1 MEGERLLE
9 QLWREP
15 TEESLKCLQ
24 CQKSFK
30 GSPLIR
36 TFRIEQA
43 GSRRQGS
50 SAVVS
55 TSRGDIILFDR
66 HMDCVVSS
74 KTLFSA
80 VSHVWDPNISK
91 AQQQQR
97 TVPETPEAACRVLDI
112 STKIYNVSKDRDT
125 RPESFGWTT

>member
-1 MEGERLLE
+1 MGGKRLLE
-9 QLWREP
+9 KLWREP
-15 TEESLKCLQ
+15 TEENLQCLQ
-24 CQKSFK
+24 CQESFE

-43 GSRRQGS
+43 GSRRPGS

-55 TSRGDIILFDR
+55 TYRGDIILFDR

-74 KTLFSA
+74 KILFSA

-91 AQQQQR
+91 AQQQQK
-97 TVPETPEAACRVLDI
+97 TVPETPEAARRVLDI
-112 STKIYNVSKDRDT
+112 SARIYKGIG
-125 RPESFGWTT
+125 RPGYEARELWLD

>member
-1 MEGERLLE
+1 MEGKRLLE
-9 QLWREP
+9 KLWREP

-55 TSRGDIILFDR
+55 TSQGDIILFDR
-66 HMDCVVSS
+66 HMDCVVNS

-91 AQQQQR
+91 AQQQQK
-97 TVPETPEAACRVLDI
+97 TVPETPEAARRVLDI
-112 STKIYNVSKDRDT
+112 STKIYSGIEIPGYEAR
-125 RPESFGWTT
+125 ELW